1 MQIRLVRGARPG
13 DMGEDSRYDRVCKL
27 QLLLFTHC
35 SNLAPIYTPTT
46 HLHIRILTCNM
57 ILFSNFEAVEM
68 MNDDLTCVE
77 IPTVM
82 YGPSKHFAMKWFW
95 NSNRGHTFM
104 HAWPPLK
111 DLNVNLA
118 KDNICHKM
126 FIFTTFFHIGQ
137 VLVFSTLKS
146 WTF

>member
-82 YGPSKHFAMKWFW
+82 YGPSKHLAMK
-95 NSNRGHTFM
+95 
-104 HAWPPLK
+104 
-111 DLNVNLA
+111 
-118 KDNICHKM
+118 
-126 FIFTTFFHIGQ
+126 
-137 VLVFSTLKS
+137 
-146 WTF
+146 